1 MYLKQLII
9 SNFKNYGET
18 SLECSSKLNCF
29 TGPNGAGKTNILDA
43 VYYLSY
49 CKSGF
54 NATDQQN
61 IRHENDFFAIH
72 GIFNSGENPDDKVSC
87 VLKRGSKKQF
97 SINKKEYQ
105 RLADH
110 IGKFPLV
117 MISPYDQDL
126 INNGS
131 EVRRKYFDS
140 VIAQFD
146 AVYLDNLIQYN
157 RALAQRNTLLKRF
170 ADTGNFQE
178 EALEIW
184 NEQLVQYGVTL
195 NEKRR
200 VFAGE
205 FIPVLQKF
213 YTHVSG
219 GNEEVS
225 VEYIS
230 QLNDSSPELLLQDS
244 VMKDRVLKYTTTGI
258 HKDDYAFRMN
268 GHAVKK
274 YGSQGQQKSFYIAAK
289 LAQFEYTQAK
299 KGFKPILL
307 LDDIFDKLDD
317 TRVSAI
323 VKLVADNMFGQ
334 VFITDT
340 QSERIERLVS
350 ESNAEYL
357 HYVVDNASVKKN
369 GFTETPHS

>member
-72 GIFNSGENPDDKVSC
+72 GIFNTGENPDDKVSC

-170 ADTGNFQE
+170 ADIGNFQE

-230 QLNDSSPELLLQDS
+230 QLNDSAPELLLQES

-369 GFTETPHS
+369 GFTEIPHS

>member
-72 GIFNSGENPDDKVSC
+72 GIFNTGENPDDKVSC

-230 QLNDSSPELLLQDS
+230 QLNDSAPELLLQES

-357 HYVVDNASVKKN
+357 HYVVENASVKKN

>member
-1 MYLKQLII
+1 
-9 SNFKNYGET
+9 
-18 SLECSSKLNCF
+18 
-29 TGPNGAGKTNILDA
+29 
-43 VYYLSY
+43 
-49 CKSGF
+49 
-54 NATDQQN
+54 
-61 IRHENDFFAIH
+61 
-72 GIFNSGENPDDKVSC
+72 
-87 VLKRGSKKQF
+87 
-97 SINKKEYQ
+97 
-105 RLADH
+105 
-110 IGKFPLV
+110 
-117 MISPYDQDL
+117 
-126 INNGS
+126 
-131 EVRRKYFDS
+131 VRRKYFDS

-157 RALAQRNTLLKRF
+157 RALTQRNTLLKRF
-170 ADTGNFQE
+170 AETGNFQE
-178 EALEIW
+178 DALEIW
-184 NEQLVQYGVTL
+184 NDQLAQYGVIL
-195 NEKRR
+195 NEKRQ
-200 VFAGE
+200 VFSGE

-230 QLNDSSPELLLQDS
+230 QLNESAPELLLKES
-244 VMKDRVLKYTTTGI
+244 VMKDRILKYTTTGI
-258 HKDDYAFRMN
+258 HKDDYAFKMN

-299 KGFKPILL
+299 KGYKPILL

-357 HYVVDNASVKKN
+357 HYVVENASLKKN

>member
-1 MYLKQLII
+1 MYLKQLTI
-9 SNFKNYGET
+9 SNFKNYEET
-18 SLECSSKLNCF
+18 TLECSSKLNCF
-29 TGPNGAGKTNILDA
+29 TGANGAGKTNILDA

-61 IRHENDFFAIH
+61 IRHDNDFFAIH
-72 GIFNSGENPDDKVSC
+72 GIFNTGNNPDDKVSC

-126 INNGS
+126 INDGS

-157 RALAQRNTLLKRF
+157 RALTQRNTLLKRF
-170 ADTGNFQE
+170 AETGNFQE
-178 EALEIW
+178 DALEIW
-184 NEQLVQYGVTL
+184 NDQLAQYGVIL
-195 NEKRR
+195 NEKRQ
-200 VFAGE
+200 VFSGE

-230 QLNDSSPELLLQDS
+230 QLNESAPELLLKES
-244 VMKDRVLKYTTTGI
+244 VMKDRILKYTTTGI
-258 HKDDYAFRMN
+258 HKDDYAFKMN

-299 KGFKPILL
+299 KGYKPILL

-357 HYVVDNASVKKN
+357 HYVVENASLKKN

>member
-230 QLNDSSPELLLQDS
+230 QLNDSSPELLLQES